1 MANQDPKRRP
11 ENENNNRPKLSIL
24 WLIIAVLIVT
34 ILGNQFV
41 NFLRSSRQEEVTY
54 DVFLDKLDD
63 GEISQ
68 VQIEEDRIDFI
79 LKKDDDSRLKTVY

>member
-41 NFLRSSRQEEVTY
+41 NFLRSSRQEEVT
-54 DVFLDKLDD
+54 
-63 GEISQ
+63 
-68 VQIEEDRIDFI
+68 
-79 LKKDDDSRLKTVY
+79 